1 MEIKTAK
8 SINLKD
14 GQFVKLTKPMTFQCY
29 RGINLGDYNLRPG
42 HLIKIVFLEE
52 HQMVFEE
59 KKYYKFIRIKF
70 WTEDNKTIYDTIDD
84 TPGGQ
89 IEFDR
94 FLASIKIASP
104 CDLDEAGNIPYSEW
118 PKEDLIAYIHFLRM
132 TINVLCNDD

>member
-1 MEIKTAK
+1 MKIKITK
-8 SINLKD
+8 SINLED

-29 RGINLGDYNLRPG
+29 RGTNIGDYNLQPG
-42 HLIKIVFLEE
+42 HLIKIVFLAE

-70 WTEDNKTIYDTIDD
+70 WTKDNKTIYSIIDD

-104 CDLDEAGNIPYSEW
+104 CDFDEAGNIPYSER
-118 PKEDLIAYIHFLRM
+118 PKEDRIAYIHFLLD
-132 TINVLCNDD
+132 TLPS